1 MSGAEMLRI
10 LQAGGWVMFLL
21 GIIALILY
29 FTAFDLLYQ
38 VFSGNLK
45 SKHEHKWLDWVR
57 RPEQAEGMVG
67 EIIRYTQHQP
77 FNAEVVRQR
86 FEEVRIQTI
95 TEARQRLVLLRTLV
109 AAAPLSGLLGTV
121 MGMLATFSGIAT
133 GGRGDTMDKV
143 AGGISEA
150 LITTQTGLMVALP
163 GVFFSLI
170 IKRRIDGIVADL
182 GRIESLTLVTRTD
195 DLGHDEDDDDED
207 Y

>member
-1 MSGAEMLRI
+1 
-10 LQAGGWVMFLL
+10 
-21 GIIALILY
+21 
-29 FTAFDLLYQ
+29 
-38 VFSGNLK
+38 
-45 SKHEHKWLDWVR
+45 
-57 RPEQAEGMVG
+57 
-67 EIIRYTQHQP
+67 
-77 FNAEVVRQR
+77 
-86 FEEVRIQTI
+86 VRIQTI